1 VFSLFATSPVS
12 PFSSLDSNETM
23 ALDTWTAYFLASI
36 LIALS
41 PGSGAVLAMSHGLSF
56 GMRRTRA
63 TIAGLQLG
71 LVVIL
76 LVAGAGVGSL
86 LVASELAFSI
96 VKVLGALYLIYI
108 GWSQWRSSNGI
119 AADGEAGVAD
129 AIGLSTR
136 RRFLT
141 GLLTNVTNPKG
152 ILFMVA
158 VLPQFISPSRPLWP
172 QLLVMA
178 LTTVAVDT
186 VVMHGYAFAA
196 SRLQVLFRNARAI
209 KLQNR
214 VFGGMLMAVGAG
226 LFFVKRSH
234 AAH

>member
-1 VFSLFATSPVS
+1 
-12 PFSSLDSNETM
+12 M
-23 ALDTWTAYFLASI
+23 AIDTWTAYLFASI

-41 PGSGAVLAMSHGLSF
+41 PGSGAVLAMSHGLSY

-71 LVVIL
+71 LVIIL

-86 LVASELAFSI
+86 LVASELAFSV
-96 VKVLGALYLIYI
+96 VKVLGAGYLIYI

-119 AADGEAGVAD
+119 APEGDADLAAD
-129 AIGLSTR
+129 ANGLSVK

-196 SRLQVLFRNARAI
+196 SRLQKLFNNARAVR
-209 KLQNR
+209 LQNR

-234 AAH
+234 AAAH

>member
-1 VFSLFATSPVS
+1 
-12 PFSSLDSNETM
+12 
-23 ALDTWTAYFLASI
+23 
-36 LIALS
+36 
-41 PGSGAVLAMSHGLSF
+41 
-56 GMRRTRA
+56 MRRTRA

-158 VLPQFISPSRPLWP
+158 AVTPQ
-172 QLLVMA
+172 
-178 LTTVAVDT
+178 
-186 VVMHGYAFAA
+186 
-196 SRLQVLFRNARAI
+196 
-209 KLQNR
+209 
-214 VFGGMLMAVGAG
+214 
-226 LFFVKRSH
+226 
-234 AAH
+234 

>member
-1 VFSLFATSPVS
+1 
-12 PFSSLDSNETM
+12 M
-23 ALDTWTAYFLASI
+23 
-36 LIALS
+36 
-41 PGSGAVLAMSHGLSF
+41 
-56 GMRRTRA
+56 
-63 TIAGLQLG
+63 
-71 LVVIL
+71 
-76 LVAGAGVGSL
+76 AGAGVGSL

-108 GWSQWRSSNGI
+108 GWSQWRSPVGI
-119 AADGEAGVAD
+119 APEGASPAADTNGVSA
-129 AIGLSTR
+129 R

-196 SRLQVLFRNARAI
+196 SRLQKLFKNARAI
-209 KLQNR
+209 RLQNR
-214 VFGGMLMAVGAG
+214 LFGGMLMAVGAG

-234 AAH
+234 AAAH

>member
-1 VFSLFATSPVS
+1 
-12 PFSSLDSNETM
+12 M

-86 LVASELAFSI
+86 LVASELAFSV
-96 VKVLGALYLIYI
+96 VKILGAAYLIYI
-108 GWSQWRSSNGI
+108 GWAQWRSSNGI
-119 AADGEAGVAD
+119 AADGGAGPAD
-129 AIGLSTR
+129 ANGLSAK
-136 RRFLT
+136 RRFFT

-196 SRLQVLFRNARAI
+196 SRLQTLFKNARAI
-209 KLQNR
+209 TLQNR

-234 AAH
+234 AAAH

>member
-1 VFSLFATSPVS
+1 
-12 PFSSLDSNETM
+12 M

-71 LVVIL
+71 LVIIL

-86 LVASELAFSI
+86 LVASELAFSV
-96 VKVLGALYLIYI
+96 VKILGAAYLIYI
-108 GWSQWRSSNGI
+108 GWAQWRSSNGI
-119 AADGEAGVAD
+119 AADGEAGAAD
-129 AIGLSTR
+129 GNNGLSAK
-136 RRFLT
+136 RRFFT

-158 VLPQFISPSRPLWP
+158 VLPQFISTGRPLWP

-178 LTTVAVDT
+178 VTTVAVDT

-196 SRLQVLFRNARAI
+196 SRLQTLFKNARAI

-234 AAH
+234 AAVH

>member
-1 VFSLFATSPVS
+1 
-12 PFSSLDSNETM
+12 M
-23 ALDTWTAYFLASI
+23 AIDTWTAYFLASI

-41 PGSGAVLAMSHGLSF
+41 PGSGAVLAMSHGLSY

-71 LVVIL
+71 LVIIL
-76 LVAGAGVGSL
+76 VVAGAGVGSL
-86 LVASELAFSI
+86 LVASELAFSV
-96 VKVLGALYLIYI
+96 VKVLGAGYLIYI
-108 GWSQWRSSNGI
+108 GWSQWRSSSGI
-119 AADGEAGVAD
+119 APEGGEGLADTN
-129 AIGLSTR
+129 GLSVN

-158 VLPQFISPSRPLWP
+158 VLPQFISPARPLWP

-196 SRLQVLFRNARAI
+196 SRLQKLFNNARAVR
-209 KLQNR
+209 LQNR

-234 AAH
+234 AAPH

>member
-1 VFSLFATSPVS
+1 
-12 PFSSLDSNETM
+12 M
-23 ALDTWTAYFLASI
+23 AIDTWTAYLLASI

-41 PGSGAVLAMSHGLSF
+41 PGSGAVLAMSHGLSY
-56 GMRRTRA
+56 GMQRTRA

-71 LVVIL
+71 LVIIL

-86 LVASELAFSI
+86 LVASELAFSV
-96 VKVLGALYLIYI
+96 VKVLGAGYLIYI

-119 AADGEAGVAD
+119 APEGDAGLAAD
-129 AIGLSTR
+129 ANGLSVK

-196 SRLQVLFRNARAI
+196 SRLQKLFNNARAVR
-209 KLQNR
+209 LQNR

-234 AAH
+234 AAAH